1 MDEPVSTQGS
11 DQASRQL
18 ADRVYEIAAELFAL
32 LATPTR
38 LRIVCALT
46 GGERNVGQLASQLAV
61 SQPNISQ
68 HLNTLYR
75 GGVLGR
81 RRTGAQIYYRI
92 EHPQVRQLCMSLLGG
107 ALPQ

>member
-1 MDEPVSTQGS
+1 MDEPVSAQGS

-18 ADRVYEIAAELFAL
+18 PDRIYEIAAEQLAL
-32 LATPTR
+32 LAMPTR
-38 LRIVCALT
+38 LRSVCALT
-46 GGERNVGQLASQLAV
+46 GGERTVGQLAV
-61 SQPNISQ
+61 SQPKLLQ

-81 RRTGAQIYYRI
+81 RLTGAQVYYRI
-92 EHPQVRQLCMSLLGG
+92 EHPQVRQLCMRLLGG